1 MISNLHNFS
10 FIFGLENKQNQLDF
24 IDINLVRK
32 DNLLFIDPRL
42 IAHNNDKISNIMDK
56 YLRKY
61 WGKLIHEIKTGTLS
75 NTFKLMRGLAEPK
88 ETHLGFSE
96 KKQSGNSV
104 GDKLKPKFVKELFN
118 LINNKNG
125 HLTNLEDI
133 EFFIEKVG
141 EDRIS
146 DITTKIVK
154 QVLID
159 FTISECEKYNLK
171 TNTVMQKD
179 IWNYKTGE
187 WENKLVELPV
197 FDNKPIILIPKNIVR
212 LKGGSKNI
220 VSCFYRF
227 AIREYI
233 LNDKNFLKEIFPT
246 GKDGKHLIKDVKN
259 HFPNSKETLNSWNN
273 QYPKLMIDFKSDYL
287 YDKVTCLSDE
297 QIEMIV
303 YDLYYENV
311 S

>member
-24 IDINLVRK
+24 VDINLLKK

-42 IAHNNDKISNIMDK
+42 IAYNNDKISIAMDK

-61 WGKLIHEIKTGTLS
+61 WSALIREIKTGNIS

-96 KKQSGNSV
+96 KKQSGNSM
-104 GDKLKPKFVKELFN
+104 GNKLKPKFIKELITLVN
-118 LINNKNG
+118 TKNG

-133 EFFIEKVG
+133 EFFIDKVG

-154 QVLID
+154 QILID
-159 FTISECEKYNLK
+159 FTISECKKYNIETK
-171 TNTVMQKD
+171 VVMQKD
-179 IWNYKTGE
+179 IWNYETGE
-187 WENKLVELPV
+187 WEKKLIGLPI

-227 AIREYI
+227 AIREYV
-233 LNDKNFLKEIFPT
+233 LNDNSILQKISPT

-259 HFPNSKETLNSWNN
+259 QFPNSKETLNTWNN
-273 QYPKLMIDFKSDYL
+273 QFPKLMVDFKSEYL
-287 YDKVTCLSDE
+287 PEKISCLTDE
-297 QIEMIV
+297 QIQEIV
-303 YDLYYENV
+303 YDNYLENAV
-311 S
+311 

>member
-10 FIFGLENKQNQLDF
+10 FIFGLENKQNQLNF
-24 IDINLVRK
+24 VDINLLKK

-42 IAHNNDKISNIMDK
+42 IAHNNDKISITMDK

-61 WGKLIHEIKTGTLS
+61 WSALIHEIKTGTIS

-96 KKQSGNSV
+96 KKQSGNSM
-104 GDKLKPKFVKELFN
+104 GDKLKPKFIKELIT
-118 LINNKNG
+118 LINTKNG

-133 EFFIEKVG
+133 EFFIDKVG

-159 FTISECEKYNLK
+159 FTISECKKYNIETK
-171 TNTVMQKD
+171 SVMQKD
-179 IWNYKTGE
+179 IWNYETGE
-187 WENKLVELPV
+187 WEKKSVELPI
-197 FDNKPIILIPKNIVR
+197 FDNKPVILIPKNIVR

-227 AIREYI
+227 AIREYV
-233 LNDKNFLKEIFPT
+233 LNDNSILQKIPPT

-259 HFPNSKETLNSWNN
+259 QFPNSKEILNSWNN
-273 QYPKLMIDFKSDYL
+273 QFPKLMVDFKSDYL
-287 YDKVTCLSDE
+287 HEKIICLTDE

-303 YDLYYENV
+303 YDINYQNV
-311 S
+311 G